1 MSVTLPPLT
10 GGIQRGS
17 GSNPGS
23 GRNSPDTPHPDS
35 SVSKRKF
42 PFASPDMAGLAE
54 AGRMPGRTTDQGMD
68 VEMDGTTSLKE
79 PILPSR
85 LDLSFS
91 VPENPALSSFQ
102 LPISLDTGRPPRLP
116 LANLHRSYLDL
127 ESPTQ
132 SSSAGSVDSQATVR
146 QGKIGG
152 PPPPLSALSTNSI
165 PLSPLTNP
173 KDVRSLA
180 HKNPTSMLGF
190 PPPTPTSNASINFP
204 QLMEAQKE
212 LQKAKGMTIP
222 MQMEV
227 DKDFLQG
234 PEAGTWTDAW
244 RGTSGDEGESKWWW
258 LAIYVRDRGADKWLL
273 YSL

>member
-1 MSVTLPPLT
+1 VK
-10 GGIQRGS
+10 G
-17 GSNPGS
+17 
-23 GRNSPDTPHPDS
+23 
-35 SVSKRKF
+35 
-42 PFASPDMAGLAE
+42 
-54 AGRMPGRTTDQGMD
+54 
-68 VEMDGTTSLKE
+68 
-79 PILPSR
+79 PIMPSR

-91 VPENPALSSFQ
+91 VPQNPALSSFR

-152 PPPPLSALSTNSI
+152 PPQPLSALSTNSI

-173 KDVRSLA
+173 KDIRPQTYKTA
-180 HKNPTSMLGF
+180 TPTSGSGSGSGF
-190 PPPTPTSNASINFP
+190 PPPTPTSDLSINFP
-204 QLMEAQKE
+204 QLMEAQRE
-212 LQKAKGMTIP
+212 MQKAKEMTIP

-234 PEAGTWTDAW
+234 PQAGTWTDAW
-244 RGTSGDEGESKWWW
+244 KGTTGDEGES
-258 LAIYVRDRGADKWLL
+258 ADDAMSGLVCV
-273 YSL
+273 